1 MSFSP
6 PRRPTVRDLIRAL
19 GLPDNE
25 PEPERSPLPPD
36 GPTFDAAVELLRG
49 PDDAAVMAAR
59 REGGA

>member
-1 MSFSP
+1 MEA

-25 PEPERSPLPPD
+25 PEPEFERSPLPPD

-49 PDDAAVMAAR
+49 PDDADAMAR
-59 REGGA
+59 RRGGA